1 MNQATAQFQALTR
14 RQALQ
19 AGLAAAMTLLAA
31 GCQTPPPAAS
41 KVAPEPRLITT
52 LGPKRRS
59 ELGLILPHEHI
70 FVDLR
75 TWDKP
80 GYAQADPQDVIALMG
95 PELEKARQAGVTAL
109 VESSPIGVGRR
120 ADLLKA
126 VSVAANFPLVVPTG
140 VYREP
145 WIPPWVKEASEEK
158 LREWMTGELTSEI
171 RDGTPD
177 GPKSGVQAGWI
188 KLSAGDSGIT
198 ETEAKVLRAAAAAG
212 RATGAVIGSHTV
224 RGRVVAEQL
233 DIIEKAG
240 YSPKRFIWIHAQAEY
255 DFELHLAAAKRG
267 ATIEYDNIGGGE
279 SADRV
284 HIERIKRL
292 LDAGFAGQ
300 ILLSHDRGW
309 YDPAQSKGGFAKPFT
324 YLTEF
329 FLPRL
334 AEAGLD
340 AATIKK
346 LTQDNPFEAFART
359 DRT

>member
-1 MNQATAQFQALTR
+1 MTANRACALTR

-19 AGLAAAMTLLAA
+19 AGLAAATTLLAA
-31 GCQTPPPAAS
+31 ACQAAP
-41 KVAPEPRLITT
+41 VAAPQAKPEPRLITT
-52 LGPKRRS
+52 LGPKRRA
-59 ELGLILPHEHI
+59 ELGLILPHEHV

-80 GYAQADPQDVIALMG
+80 GYAQADAQDVIALMG
-95 PELEKARQAGVTAL
+95 PELEKARAAGVIAL

-126 VSVAANFPLVVPTG
+126 VSQATNFPLIVPTG

-145 WIPPWVKEASEEK
+145 WIPPWVHEAAEEK
-158 LREWMTGELTSEI
+158 LREWMVGELTGEI
-171 RDGTPD
+171 REGTPD

-188 KLSAGDSGIT
+188 KLSAGDYGIS

-212 RATGAVIGSHTV
+212 KATNAAIGSHTIH
-224 RGRVVAEQL
+224 GRVVREQL

-255 DFELHLAAAKRG
+255 DFELHLEMAKRG
-267 ATIEYDNIGGGE
+267 AYIEYDNIGGGE
-279 SADRV
+279 SADKA

-292 LDAGFAGQ
+292 LDAGFGAQ

-309 YDPAQSKGGFAKPFT
+309 YDPAQPKGGFAKPFT
-324 YLTEF
+324 YLSEF